1 MKPDGYGNNHCI
13 QIGIVQKGIVIGIGF
28 SAGIMGGYCVQPF
41 FISSWLDPKKVRD
54 MAIVGDRKMLVYDD
68 LDPATKVKIY
78 DMRVEEPNT
87 PHESRISYHYGDMWA
102 PYISPDEPLRIE
114 ADHFIECILT
124 GETPMTCGAHGLELV
139 CILTAASES
148 MRNDGINVLVE
159 NHLPRDGQLI
169 GK

>member
-1 MKPDGYGNNHCI
+1 MNECPVEVNCRGKTTSAANIYDVANMSLAFSDG
-13 QIGIVQKGIVIGIGF
+13 GF
-28 SAGIMGGYCVQPF
+28 ATVH
-41 FISSWLDPKKVRD
+41 SSWLDPKKVRD
-54 MAIVGDRKMLVYDD
+54 MAIVGNRKMLVYDD

-78 DMRVEEPNT
+78 DMRVDPPNT

-114 ADHFIECILT
+114 AAHFIECILT
-124 GETPMTCGAHGLELV
+124 ETTPITSGTQGLELV

-148 MRNDGINVLVE
+148 MRNNGINILTE
-159 NHLPRDGQLI
+159 DHLPRNGQLI

>member
-1 MKPDGYGNNHCI
+1 MSLAFGDG
-13 QIGIVQKGIVIGIGF
+13 GF
-28 SAGIMGGYCVQPF
+28 ATVH
-41 FISSWLDPKKVRD
+41 SSWLDPKKVRD

-78 DMRVEEPNT
+78 DMRVNPPGT

-102 PYISPDEPLRIE
+102 PYISPHEPLRIE
-114 ADHFIECILT
+114 TAHFIECILT
-124 GETPMTCGAHGLELV
+124 GKTPMTCGVHGLELV

-148 MRNDGINVLVE
+148 MRNNGINIPTAK
-159 NHLPRDGQLI
+159 HLPLNGQLI